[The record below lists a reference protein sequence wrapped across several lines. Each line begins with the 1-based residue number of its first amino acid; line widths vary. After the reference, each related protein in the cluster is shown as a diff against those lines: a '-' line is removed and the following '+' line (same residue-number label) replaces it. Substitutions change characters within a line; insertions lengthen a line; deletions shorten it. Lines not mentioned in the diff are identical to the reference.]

1 MRNHVLLAVD
11 TSASVSSSELQEF
24 LSEMNH
30 IHKTGTDITV
40 VQCDTH
46 MHDPEA
52 FNPKKEFK
60 VKGRGGTDF
69 QPVIDHYNK
78 NSKKYTSIIYFT
90 DGECSSPNNVRCKI
104 LWVHSSKCT
113 INQDLPGFKIQL
125 N

>member
-1 MRNHVLLAVD
+1 
-11 TSASVSSSELQEF
+11 
-24 LSEMNH
+24 
-30 IHKTGTDITV
+30 
-40 VQCDTH
+40 